1 MSLDVQH
8 ITKRYS
14 GRAVVHDVS
23 FHVDDGEL
31 VALLGPSG
39 SGKSTILRIVAGL
52 TSSELGRVTVDG
64 LDVTALPPK
73 ARDLGF
79 VFQNYALF
87 EHLTVAD
94 NVEFAL
100 RVRRVGRYE
109 RRIRRDELLE
119 MVGLGGSA
127 RKYPAQLSGG
137 QRQRTALARA
147 LAHKPRLLLLDEPF
161 GALDARIRQ
170 ELRQGLRELLK
181 RIGTTAIFVTHDQE
195 EAFAVA
201 DRIMVLHRGR
211 LLEQGP
217 PQQLYRSPKTEFV
230 ASFVGRANLLPGEID
245 NDGVHIRLAGTPAS
259 ADAIPQ
265 RVKVLL
271 RPERLQL
278 MPVDEAPAPDAAAF
292 IQRARVER
300 VDYLGASERVHLAT
314 GGSRD
319 PSGRQYML
327 EALRSIEDAQAF
339 PLQVGDDVMMVAQ
352 QLHAVSQPSLRLLVV
367 AGRDDDSHALVE
379 SALAFGERN
388 HALVTLLGDAVGDPA
403 QHARLEHYRQ
413 AFAGDLK
420 LIDVEPASGS
430 GAGFDPLSA
439 ARMHLQGER
448 HDLVMLPASLRDP
461 AKLVEF
467 LRDTDARQVLLAARS
482 GTPLA
487 PEPDARWSVLLRAF
501 SAGQPGLDLLAE
513 LAARAGARVDVRDLD
528 GSVPP
533 DHPVQRWHSALAL
546 QHVPFTIARQP
557 LPSVRNLAVPVSELA
572 DLVALD
578 LGTRAGLDARQQGWL
593 GALHDR
599 WVLLMLQPDEADLR
613 LRPTTRFRRDPLP
626 GDAGST
632 PTPSPLRRTLP

>member
-8 ITKRYS
+8 LTKRYA
-14 GRAVVHDVS
+14 GRTVVHDVS

-52 TSSELGRVTVDG
+52 TSSESGRVTVDG

-100 RVRRVGRYE
+100 RVRKVGRHE
-109 RRIRRDELLE
+109 RRLRRDELLE
-119 MVGLGGSA
+119 LVGLGGSA

-147 LAHKPRLLLLDEPF
+147 LAHRPRLLLLDEPF

-170 ELRQGLRELLK
+170 DLRQGLRELLK

-217 PQQLYRSPKTEFV
+217 PQQLYRSPETEFV
-230 ASFVGRANLLPGEID
+230 ASFVGRANLLPGEIG
-245 NDGVHIRLAGTPAS
+245 NDGVRIRLAGTPAR

-271 RPERLQL
+271 RPERLHL
-278 MPVDEAPAPDAAAF
+278 VPADDAPAEGAAAF
-292 IQRARVER
+292 VEHARVER
-300 VDYLGASERVHLAT
+300 VEYLGSSERVHLAV
-314 GGSRD
+314 GGSHEAN
-319 PSGRQYML
+319 GRQYTL

-339 PLQVGDDVMMVAQ
+339 PLQAGDDVVALAR

-388 HALVTLLGDAVGDPA
+388 HALVTVLGSAVGDPA
-403 QHARLEHYRQ
+403 LHARLEHYRQ

-420 LIDVEPASGS
+420 LVELEPGPGT
-430 GAGFDPLSA
+430 GADPLAA

-448 HDLVMLPASLRDP
+448 HDLVLLPASLRDP
-461 AKLVEF
+461 ARLLDL

-482 GTPLA
+482 DAPLA
-487 PEPDARWSVLLRAF
+487 PDPDARWSVLLRAF
-501 SAGQPGLDLLAE
+501 SSGQPGLDLLAE
-513 LAARAGARVDVRDLD
+513 LAAQVGARVEVRDLD

-533 DHPVQRWHSALAL
+533 DQPVQRWHGALAL
-546 QHVPFTIARQP
+546 QRVPFTIARQP
-557 LPSVRNLAVPVSELA
+557 PPEPRDLFVPVSEPA
-572 DLVALD
+572 DLVAVD

-593 GALHDR
+593 AALHER
-599 WVLLMLQPDEADLR
+599 WVLLLVQPDEADLR
-613 LRPTTRFRRDPLP
+613 LRPTTRFRHDAAS
-626 GDAGST
+626 GDAVPM
-632 PTPSPLRRTLP
+632 PTPPTRPRTLP